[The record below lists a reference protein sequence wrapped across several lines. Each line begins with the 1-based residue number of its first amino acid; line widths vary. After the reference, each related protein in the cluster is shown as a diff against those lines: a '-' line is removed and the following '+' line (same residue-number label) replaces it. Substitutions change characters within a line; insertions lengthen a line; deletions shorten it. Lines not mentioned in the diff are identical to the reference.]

1 MMADNSLNQSAK
13 RREKYLDIAK
23 GIGIL
28 LVVMGHSIPDAS
40 TPAGISNPYFVILF
54 GVIYSF
60 HMPLFFFISGLLTK
74 PITISADKR
83 RFKLKSLRKLFD
95 RLLVPYFFV
104 GLCYLPFKLLLSSF
118 ANKPYDLENLWK
130 IFLGLNPDGEL
141 WFLYALFMVKCIAL
155 MFDNRINLQGLGLS
169 LILAVVDIKF
179 SLLPCNILWY
189 LFFLLAGM
197 YMRNNYQ
204 DMIRQADFTR
214 IVVYLLIFLISNY
227 MLRYQSI
234 VEWKLLTSLS
244 GTMLFL
250 NIALMMSR
258 TKNIITNAFEL
269 MGLLSM
275 DIYILSDI
283 VKIPLRIV
291 FWHYLH
297 WYNATFC
304 ICTLFS
310 IIISYFITTFVIRKN
325 GFLKRVIIG
334 LEK

>member
-1 MMADNSLNQSAK
+1 MAETSLKPNAK
-13 RREKYLDIAK
+13 REKYLDIAK
-23 GIGIL
+23 GLGIF

-40 TPAGISNPYFVILF
+40 TPAGISDPYFVILF
-54 GVIYSF
+54 GLIYSF
-60 HMPLFFFISGLLTK
+60 HMPLFFFISGLLTR
-74 PITISADKR
+74 PITISTDKAS
-83 RFKLKSLRKLFD
+83 FKFGVLKKLFN

-155 MFDNRINLQGLGLS
+155 MFDNRVNMPALALS

-197 YMRNNYQ
+197 YMRNNHQ
-204 DMIRQADFTR
+204 DWIVNTTFTKT
-214 IVVYLLIFLISNY
+214 VAYLLIFIISNY
-227 MLRYQSI
+227 MLIHMSI
-234 VEWKLLTSLS
+234 IEWKLLTSLS
-244 GTMLFL
+244 GTLLFL
-250 NIALMMSR
+250 NIALMMSK
-258 TKNIITNAFEL
+258 TDNMLTNVFEL
-269 MGLLSM
+269 LGLLSM

-283 VKIPLRIV
+283 IKIPLRIV
-291 FWHYLH
+291 FWNHLH

-310 IIISYFITTFVIRKN
+310 IIISYLITRFVIRKSS
-325 GFLKRVIIG
+325 FLKRAIIG